1 VLILYKTFTD
11 IYTLILGGIMDE
23 MDVDELLD
31 SLKTSKEK
39 GLSDE
44 EVEERLKQYGYN
56 EISEKKVNPIIKFL
70 SYFWGPIPWMI
81 EIAAILS
88 AIVKD
93 WAEFGIITTL
103 LLINGI
109 VGFWEEHNA
118 QNVIKVLMEKMALK
132 AKVLRNGTWKIIL
145 ARELVPGDIVNI
157 KIGDIVPADVV
168 IIGGDF
174 VSVDESALTGES
186 LPVDKK
192 KGDTLYSGSIVKR
205 GEIIGVVMHTGEN
218 TYFGKTVKLVKGAK
232 AVSSFQKM
240 IIAVGNYLIVLA
252 IALILIIFAVSLHRH
267 ESLIE
272 TLKFALVLAV
282 AAIPAAMPAVL
293 SITMAIGALNLAKKQ
308 AVVTKLVS
316 IEELAGVDVLCS
328 DKTGTLTKNQLVCGE
343 IIPFNN
349 FKKEDVVFYASL
361 ASEYDNPDA
370 IDSAILKESEK
381 FNLIEKLKKYK
392 LLKFIPFD
400 PVIKKSESEVMD
412 TETGEVFKAVKGAPQ
427 VILQLCNLGNELER
441 GVYDIVEELAKSG
454 YRALGVAVNIGGK
467 WNFVGIIPLYDP
479 IREDTPLAIRKIKS
493 LGVSIKMIT
502 GDHIAIAKN
511 IAKMLGIGDKILSM
525 TELLSIK
532 KEIELEKLVDEAD
545 GFSEVFPEHKY
556 KIIDI
561 LQKNGHFV
569 GMTGDGVNDA
579 PALKKANCG
588 IAVAGSSDAA
598 RAAADIVLLSPGISV
613 IVDAIVEARRIFQ
626 RMESYVIYRITET
639 IRILFFMVLSIII
652 FNFYPITA
660 LMVVLLAI
668 LNDIPILAIAYDNVV
683 EQKNPVK
690 WDMKK
695 IIPIS
700 TALGFTGVAS
710 SFILF
715 YIADMMLALS
725 RPEIQTFIFL
735 KLVVAGHST
744 LYVTRLKDHLWKKP
758 YPNKLLLIG
767 TFGTEIIATIIAV
780 YGIFITPI
788 GWKLATL
795 IWVYAIIWMFI
806 NDFVK
811 KIMIEKIYSLIF

>member
-1 VLILYKTFTD
+1 
-11 IYTLILGGIMDE
+11 M
-23 MDVDELLD
+23 
-31 SLKTSKEK
+31 
-39 GLSDE
+39 
-44 EVEERLKQYGYN
+44 
-56 EISEKKVNPIIKFL
+56 
-70 SYFWGPIPWMI
+70 
-81 EIAAILS
+81 
-88 AIVKD
+88 
-93 WAEFGIITTL
+93 
-103 LLINGI
+103 
-109 VGFWEEHNA
+109 
-118 QNVIKVLMEKMALK
+118 
-132 AKVLRNGTWKIIL
+132 
-145 ARELVPGDIVNI
+145 
-157 KIGDIVPADVV
+157 
-168 IIGGDF
+168 
-174 VSVDESALTGES
+174 
-186 LPVDKK
+186 
-192 KGDTLYSGSIVKR
+192 
-205 GEIIGVVMHTGEN
+205 
-218 TYFGKTVKLVKGAK
+218 
-232 AVSSFQKM
+232 
-240 IIAVGNYLIVLA
+240 
-252 IALILIIFAVSLHRH
+252 
-267 ESLIE
+267 
-272 TLKFALVLAV
+272 
-282 AAIPAAMPAVL
+282 
-293 SITMAIGALNLAKKQ
+293 
-308 AVVTKLVS
+308 
-316 IEELAGVDVLCS
+316 
-328 DKTGTLTKNQLVCGE
+328 
-343 IIPFNN
+343 
-349 FKKEDVVFYASL
+349 
-361 ASEYDNPDA
+361 
-370 IDSAILKESEK
+370 
-381 FNLIEKLKKYK
+381 
-392 LLKFIPFD
+392 
-400 PVIKKSESEVMD
+400 
-412 TETGEVFKAVKGAPQ
+412 
-427 VILQLCNLGNELER
+427 CNLGNELEW
-441 GVYDIVEELAKSG
+441 GVYDIVEELAKSR

-710 SFILF
+710 SFILL

-811 KIMIEKIYSLIF
+811 KIMIEKYIII